1 MKPSRSRSLTIQ
13 RSIVP
18 LSERKKYMT
27 KLRARKAY
35 YQGANCTFCVF
46 EEADLAGAFIE
57 FIEADDPAV
66 LAKALQEAPESLV
79 DASRIYQEV
88 ELD

>member
-1 MKPSRSRSLTIQ
+1 MKPSRSLTIQ

-18 LSERKKYMT
+18 LSERKKYMN

-35 YQGANCTFCVF
+35 YLSADCRFQVF
-46 EEADLAGAFIE
+46 EETDLAGAFIE
-57 FIEADDPAV
+57 FIEAEDPAV
-66 LAKALQEAPESLV
+66 LARALQEAPEALLDS
-79 DASRIYQEV
+79 SRIYQEV

>member
-27 KLRARKAY
+27 RLRARKAY

>member
-1 MKPSRSRSLTIQ
+1 MKQSRSLTIQ

-18 LSERKKYMT
+18 LSERKKYMH

-35 YQGANCTFCVF
+35 YTGASCRFWVF
-46 EEADLAGAFIE
+46 EETDLAGAFIE
-57 FIEADDPAV
+57 FIEAEDPAV
-66 LAKALQEAPESLV
+66 LAKALAEAPESLV